1 MTKEEWLEQVARKV
15 MTAGSGDIKCMI
27 FAVIHSDDSIE
38 TSYSNES
45 WTDKLIFAGTIQQD
59 AFYQSLAENEEED
72 EL

>member
-15 MTAGSGDIKCMI
+15 MTAGSGEIRSMM
-27 FAVIHSDDSIE
+27 FAVINSDGSIE

-45 WTDKLIFAGTIQQD
+45 WSDKLIFAGTIQQD
-59 AFYQSLAENEEED
+59 AFYQSLEENEEED